1 MFSIVNRYNTVIKTT
16 VGIKEM
22 TLFKALVVKANSRI
36 EAGEDVVE
44 VVFDIVNFDEQKPD
58 VEAHLK
64 EDPTLAERIDDQ
76 GHNSVV
82 YPDDATESDIV
93 ITNLQEQLISHFEY

>member
-1 MFSIVNRYNTVIKTT
+1 
-16 VGIKEM
+16 M
-22 TLFKALVVKANSRI
+22 TLFKALVAKATPRI

-58 VEAHLK
+58 VAAHLK
-64 EDPTLAERIDDQ
+64 EDPTLAECIDDQ

-82 YPDDATESDIV
+82 YPDDATESEIV

>member
-1 MFSIVNRYNTVIKTT
+1 M
-16 VGIKEM
+16 M
-22 TLFKALVVKANSRI
+22 TLFKALVMKAAPRI
-36 EAGEDVVE
+36 EAGEDAVDVVY
-44 VVFDIVNFDEQKPD
+44 DIVDFEENMPD
-58 VEAHLK
+58 VVAHLK